1 MLVLLMISCLPFY
14 FSFEI
19 IMCKVRYFSDIYDI
33 LQRKKSKL
41 TALSLI
47 LFEISEKTTDN
58 IAETKKKSRYLRL
71 LFLFCHGKDYSA
83 IDSRRC

>member
-1 MLVLLMISCLPFY
+1 MLVLLLISCLPFY

-58 IAETKKKSRYLRL
+58 IAETKKRAAT
-71 LFLFCHGKDYSA
+71 C
-83 IDSRRC
+83 DSFFSFAMARIILP